1 MFLTWFTYVL
11 TIFYAMSYLQIQSL
25 SSKGSITLFPA
36 VSPSHSKKATTHH
49 SIFFCLWL
57 KANIRQTKKK
67 RKKRYPLTTNSLLL
81 HQRCGPHPPCH
92 CCETLWLGMELL
104 GSTSVTITNTTF
116 IDIFRSTIDGLDLLS
131 RIFFPSFSWIRIWL
145 WWIFWV

>member
-1 MFLTWFTYVL
+1 MQCRICKFNLFLLKVL
-11 TIFYAMSYLQIQSL
+11 SL
-25 SSKGSITLFPA
+25 SFLQSHHLIARKLLLIIQFFLFM
-36 VSPSHSKKATTHH
+36 T
-49 SIFFCLWL
+49 

-131 RIFFPSFSWIRIWL
+131 GIFFPSFSWIRIWL